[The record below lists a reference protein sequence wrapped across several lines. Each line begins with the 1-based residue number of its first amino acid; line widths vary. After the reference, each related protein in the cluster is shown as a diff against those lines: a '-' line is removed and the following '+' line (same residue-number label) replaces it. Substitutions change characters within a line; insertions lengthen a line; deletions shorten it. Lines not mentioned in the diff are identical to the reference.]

1 MDGLFRR
8 PISIPDQPMRA
19 GPDCRRSTR
28 SLVRA
33 LRTIGH
39 TTRARTKRSVSSNP
53 PTPLDQTLAQ
63 PLGKSLLVE
72 RENRVNPGGSQRWD
86 ETREYGNHNEEQRC
100 SRYAY
105 GVGWTDVVQQRRDLW
120 GRREGYGEPDGNPR

>member
-1 MDGLFRR
+1 MTRYSSITGL
-8 PISIPDQPMRA
+8 
-19 GPDCRRSTR
+19 GKGCRRSTR

-39 TTRARTKRSVSSNP
+39 TIRACTMRSVSSNP
-53 PTPLDQTLAQ
+53 PTPPDQALAQ
-63 PLGKSLLVE
+63 PLGQSLLVE

-86 ETREYGNHNEEQRC
+86 ETRDYGNHNEEQRC

-105 GVGWTDVVQQRRDLW
+105 GVRWTDMVQQRRDLW
-120 GRREGYGEPDGNPR
+120 GRRKGDDEPGRDPRQC